1 MQIATMQTFD
11 LRPIFDLLRNLLFLD
26 DSWQHAR
33 FNALLKGRH
42 NFKSML
48 TQSSHLTGV
57 PNTVDGIMD
66 IIQQAKQRHQK
77 RAYLCIKLL
86 VNIFH
91 T

>member
-1 MQIATMQTFD
+1 MHYLKVEDPTLQLIHK
-11 LRPIFDLLRNLLFLD
+11 FL
-26 DSWQHAR
+26 S
-33 FNALLKGRH
+33 
-42 NFKSML
+42 
-48 TQSSHLTGV
+48 TVTGV

>member
-1 MQIATMQTFD
+1 MQTFD

-26 DSWQHAR
+26 DSWQHMR
-33 FNALLKGRH
+33 FNALLKGKT
-42 NFKSML
+42 FTLTASMII
-48 TQSSHLTGV
+48 SYHLVTGV